1 MKLDDD
7 ISILKEKYQT
17 FKNSKKQFDL
27 TRGRPSSE
35 QLDLSNNL
43 ETIMKGDFFQDKVD
57 TRNYGLLEGLPSAR
71 KLASWVLNSDPANI
85 FVNGTSSLTLLGHY
99 LHSLIFHG
107 DGNNMPWKD
116 IHKVSFLCLV
126 PGYDRHFSMLEKL
139 DIKMIP
145 VPLVGDGPDLDLI
158 ENLLETDETIRGIIC
173 VPKHSNPT
181 GDIFSAEKIKALAN
195 IKKDNFKV
203 IFDNA
208 YAVHDF
214 HKSKKLP
221 DIEKIFIEHDNHDS
235 LVMLGSTSKIS
246 LAGSGL
252 AFMSLSPN
260 GMKNFIDYFSKF
272 SLGSDKVNQARHAR
286 IFNSKKALNEHMSKL
301 AKIIKPKFDLVQ
313 EKLNTL
319 PKGIAKWTKP
329 TGGYFVSFDSLT
341 GRASK
346 IHSLCQEAGLKLT
359 PLGATF
365 PYGKDL
371 ENKNIRIAPTQVEL
385 GELSKAMDLFCLCVL
400 LAEGLNQE

>member
-1 MKLDDD
+1 MKIEND
-7 ISILKEKYQT
+7 ISLLKKKYLF
-17 FKNSKKQFDL
+17 FKNSKKQLDL

-35 QLDLSNNL
+35 QLDLSGNL
-43 ETIMKGDFFQDKVD
+43 ENILKGDFFQDKVD

-71 KLASWVLNSDPANI
+71 KLAGWILNSDPKNI
-85 FVNGTSSLTLLGHY
+85 LVNGTSSLTLLGHY
-99 LHSLIFHG
+99 LQSLIFHG
-107 DGNNMPWKD
+107 DGKIPWKD
-116 IHKVSFLCLV
+116 LRKISFLCPV

-139 DIKMIP
+139 GIKMIP
-145 VPLVGDGPDLDLI
+145 VPLTGNGPDLELI
-158 ENLLETDETIRGIIC
+158 KNLLETDETIKGILC

-181 GDIFSAEKIKALAN
+181 GETYSQEVIEELAKIK
-195 IKKDNFKV
+195 KEDFKI

-214 HKSKKLP
+214 SKSKKLP
-221 DIEKIFIEHDNHDS
+221 NIEQTFIKNNSHKS

-252 AFMSLSPN
+252 AFMSLSPEN
-260 GMKNFIDYFSKF
+260 MSNFIDYFSKF
-272 SLGSDKVNQARHAR
+272 SLGSDKVNQARHVR
-286 IFNSKKALNEHMSKL
+286 IFNSKKALSEHMNKL

-313 EKLNTL
+313 EKLSTL
-319 PKGIAKWTKP
+319 PTGLAKWTIP
-329 TGGYFVSFDSLT
+329 TGGYFISFDSLS

-346 IHSLCQEAGLKLT
+346 IHKLCNEAGLKLT

-371 ENKNIRIAPTQVEL
+371 DDKNIRLAPTQVEL
-385 GELSKAMDLFCLCVL
+385 DELEDAMELFCICVL
-400 LAEGLNQE
+400 LAEAN